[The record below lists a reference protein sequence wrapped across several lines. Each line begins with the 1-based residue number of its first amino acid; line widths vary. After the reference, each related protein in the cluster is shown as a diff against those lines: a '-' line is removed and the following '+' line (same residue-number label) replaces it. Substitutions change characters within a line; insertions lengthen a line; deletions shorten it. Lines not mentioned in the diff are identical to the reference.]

1 MTSRFSSLVEAK
13 KKAEP
18 QDEPGAAPIARK
30 ARKRTGT
37 KAAPPPGAA
46 PVETETREITV
57 RRAVGKRSKD
67 GYTQVSAYIPKG
79 THLRAKMA
87 LLEDGRDFSELVS
100 DLLAEW
106 LDRRG

>member
-1 MTSRFSSLVEAK
+1 MTSRFTSLLQPKKEAELQG
-13 KKAEP
+13 EP
-18 QDEPGAAPIARK
+18 IPQKARK
-30 ARKRTGT
+30 AART
-37 KAAPPPGAA
+37 KAAPPSGAA